1 MDVQMYLDRINYKGT
16 REPSLE
22 NLRKLCLCHVTHVP
36 QDTIDMFGGKMK
48 KLDLKKIFND
58 IVVNKR
64 GGFCYE
70 ANGLFCWLL
79 KELGFGNVTIFQAS
93 AFQAAADKFH
103 FEFDHLMMKVTF
115 PDSDYLVDIGYGA
128 PSFFMPFKFE
138 DKFEHHEMS
147 GMYRLRKVSEHVY
160 YVEKHKKKL
169 WTKKGTTD
177 TDYKLTSS
185 TRDDGNTTSKYCVD
199 PNWNIV
205 FKFSTVPHKYEDFSE
220 AINKH
225 MDPKE
230 FLSNNS
236 FLEIFVEGGALIMWG
251 TMLIRKRFVG
261 ELTEYIDYEELWDE
275 NINDEKN
282 WERIYSVMKTE
293 FGVEVDF
300 QPKLMSRNLHIAA
313 R

>member
-169 WTKKGTTD
+169 WTKKIY
-177 TDYKLTSS
+177 YKYTL
-185 TRDDGNTTSKYCVD
+185 D
-199 PNWNIV
+199 P
-205 FKFSTVPHKYEDFSE
+205 KKYEDFSE